1 MDAYLCVSILFMKN
15 LRAVLLL
22 FVANSISAIAQGIS
36 MIAVPWY
43 FALNNEMGLFALI
56 FLATTFIS
64 IFWGPYG
71 GTLIDRYNRKT
82 IFLGLCAITGTL
94 LFAIS
99 GLGFYQGHLSSL
111 WVGLVF
117 MITFLN
123 YNLHFPAIYAFAQEI
138 VPQAYYGKI
147 SSYLEIQHQLTTITA
162 GALAAILLE
171 GTMQGEINFFGFI
184 FSTNWQIAP
193 WKIYEIFF
201 MDAGTY
207 VVAFGIIALI
217 KYESLVTRKKE
228 GGNLLTQFKVGW
240 DYLKAEKGI
249 TIFGVA
255 SFSVFVCMLISH
267 FYLFP
272 SYVKN
277 RLLEHGDV
285 YAAGDMYYA
294 IGAIFAGL
302 AIRKLFSQLTIP
314 WSVILM
320 TLIGAGVFF
329 TLGFSKSLPIYYGM
343 MLFLGI
349 TNAGIRIQRVTYL
362 LENIPNQVYGR
373 TGSIFFLSNIFFRI
387 IFLSLFSLP
396 FFTTGDNVIY
406 GMYIFS
412 TFLLVS
418 ALVLIFYRKRF

>member
-1 MDAYLCVSILFMKN
+1 MKN
-15 LRAVLLL
+15 IRAVLLL
-22 FVANSISAIAQGIS
+22 FLANTISAIAQGIS

-43 FALNNEMGLFALI
+43 FALNDEMGLFALI

-71 GTLIDRYNRKT
+71 GTLIDKYSRKK
-82 IFLGLCAITGTL
+82 IFLALCVVTGGC

-99 GLGFYQGHLSSL
+99 GLGFYRGELSSL

-123 YNLHFPAIYAFAQEI
+123 YNLHFPAVYAFAQEI
-138 VPQAYYGKI
+138 VPQQYYGKI
-147 SSYLEIQHQLTTITA
+147 SSYLEIQHQITTITA

-171 GTMQGEINFFGFI
+171 GTLNGKLNFFGFV
-184 FSTNWQIAP
+184 FATNWTVAP
-193 WKIYEIFF
+193 WEIYEIFL
-201 MDAGTY
+201 MDASTY
-207 VVAFGIIALI
+207 VLAFGIILMI
-217 KYESLVTRKKE
+217 RYDSLVMRTE
-228 GGNLLTQFKVGW
+228 ESGSLFAQFKVGW
-240 DYLKAEKGI
+240 DYLKKEKGI
-249 TIFGVA
+249 FIFGVA

-277 RLLEHGDV
+277 RLMENGDV

-302 AIRKLFSQLTIP
+302 AIRRLFNKMTIP
-314 WSVILM
+314 WSIILM
-320 TLIGAGVFF
+320 TFVGVIVFF
-329 TLGFSKSLPIYYGM
+329 TLGFSKNLAVYYGM

-349 TNAGIRIQRVTYL
+349 TNAGVRIQRVTYL

-406 GMYIFS
+406 GMYIFGI
-412 TFLLVS
+412 FLLLTTVV
-418 ALVLIFYRKRF
+418 LVYYRKIF

>member
-1 MDAYLCVSILFMKN
+1 MKN
-15 LRAVLLL
+15 LKAVLLL
-22 FVANSISAIAQGIS
+22 FLANSISAIAQGIS

-64 IFWGPYG
+64 IFWSPYG

-82 IFLGLCAITGTL
+82 IFLGLCVVTGAL

-138 VPQAYYGKI
+138 VPQIYYGKI
-147 SSYLEIQHQLTTITA
+147 SSFLEIQHQLTTITA
-162 GALAAILLE
+162 GALAAVLLE
-171 GTMQGEINFFGFI
+171 GTMNGEINFFGFI
-184 FSTNWQIAP
+184 FQTNWQIAP
-193 WKIYEIFF
+193 WEIYEIFF
-201 MDAGTY
+201 MDASTY

-228 GGNLLTQFKVGW
+228 GGNLFAQFKVGW

-255 SFSVFVCMLISH
+255 SFSVFVCMLIAH

-277 RLLEHGDV
+277 RLLEQGDV

-302 AIRKLFSQLTIP
+302 AIRKLFSRLSIP
-314 WSVILM
+314 SSVTLM
-320 TLIGAGVFF
+320 TLIGTGVFF
-329 TLGFSKSLPIYYGM
+329 ILGFSKSLPIYYGM

-406 GMYIFS
+406 GMYLFS
-412 TFLLVS
+412 AFLLIS
-418 ALVLIFYRKRF
+418 ALVLIFYRKQF